1 MTGYRIQSSGTRC
14 TTIEELKRKLAEVS
28 LTLGE
33 FRNGKAPIMDSG
45 LGGVVDYALE
55 DRA

>member
-1 MTGYRIQSSGTRC
+1 MRC
-14 TTIEELKRKLAEVS
+14 TTIEELERKLTEVS

-33 FRNGKAPIMDSG
+33 FKNGKAPIMDSG